1 MVSHSVTSDFR
12 FFSCSQWIAES
23 AADITWEWAELCAHY
38 DEGQVIISSTL
49 TYLSHYELCNK
60 YETTKQKVIF
70 LKYLDRDL
78 LQYITFCIEHVASS
92 DEVLIWS

>member
-1 MVSHSVTSDFR
+1 M
-12 FFSCSQWIAES
+12 
-23 AADITWEWAELCAHY
+23 
-38 DEGQVIISSTL
+38 IISSTL

-78 LQYITFCIEHVASS
+78 LQYTTFCLEHVASS
-92 DEVLIWS
+92 DEVLI